1 MGKPRFRWKDAIW
14 GVRCRFTPNTKLE
27 GSKERKTLEEYDREH
42 CNAKKDRS
50 AREEKEEQI
59 KIRLL
64 HLQ

>member
-1 MGKPRFRWKDAIW
+1 
-14 GVRCRFTPNTKLE
+14 
-27 GSKERKTLEEYDREH
+27 LEEYDREH